1 MSGSNLTVN
10 ETRKLARDCARLAR
24 AWGGLGNGRLTE
36 WFEGAARYLD
46 DEVIGG
52 GA

>member
-24 AWGGLGNGRLTE
+24 AWRELGDRRLAA
-36 WFEGAARYLD
+36 WLAGAARYLD
-46 DEVIGG
+46 DEVLGG
-52 GA
+52 GS